1 MPIFEILH
9 KYDGER
15 VHDDIKLGRRRY
27 KFLRLPK
34 FLAMHMK
41 RFAKNN
47 FYVCAPLLFLLDFVH
62 SDAIWAADGAVSRSA
77 ASLIQTANCTA
88 LMACD
93 RRWRRTRRLS
103 TSP

>member
-1 MPIFEILH
+1 MQVPIFEILH

-47 FYVCAPLLFLLDFVH
+47 FYVRALLLG
-62 SDAIWAADGAVSRSA
+62 SQIW
-77 ASLIQTANCTA
+77 
-88 LMACD
+88 
-93 RRWRRTRRLS
+93 S
-103 TSP
+103 TSCTRYVLSATWCS